1 MITSSRPLLVAAA
14 VSVVLFV
21 SWLVSTSS
29 TQVNWYTCHDAAK
42 LESSNKPIDESIS
55 RPTKVDGFKYF
66 DMNQLNA
73 SAQDTHY
80 NQHILILTPFK
91 EAARHIERYFENVN
105 SLTYPHHLISLG
117 FLVSDS
123 KDGTIEKLQQH
134 AQDVTKQQEPWQRF
148 NRISIFQKDFDF
160 VLSEADRHDYQV
172 QIKRREIMSK
182 SRNYLLASALTEDIA
197 WVLWLDGDVIE
208 YPATLIED
216 LTSMDKDVIV
226 PNCWWHSY
234 NEEGGYDKNNWQE
247 TNESWAYQATLKPN
261 EVLVEGYEDYVR
273 THRKLMID
281 SRFPDG
287 ITDLMYTIP
296 LDGVGGTCTLVKAQ
310 VHRDGAIFPPFPFQ
324 HQVETEG
331 LAKMAKALGYEVWGL
346 PNYLIFHII

>member
-1 MITSSRPLLVAAA
+1 MSIILLVT
-14 VSVVLFV
+14 
-21 SWLVSTSS
+21 WLASTSS
-29 TQVNWYTCHDAAK
+29 QGNWYTCH
-42 LESSNKPIDESIS
+42 ESSKPEVAKAPEESIL
-55 RPTKVDGFKYF
+55 RQTKVDGFKYY

-73 SAQDTHY
+73 SAQDTYY
-80 NQHILILTPFK
+80 NQHVLILTPFK
-91 EAARHIERYFENVN
+91 EAARHIERYFQNVN

-123 KDGTIEKLQQH
+123 QDGTIEKLQQH
-134 AQDVTKQQEPWQRF
+134 AHDVNNKQEPWQRF
-148 NRISIFQKDFDF
+148 HKISIFQKDFDF
-160 VLSEADRHDYQV
+160 VLSESDRHDYEV
-172 QIKRREIMSK
+172 QIKRREVMSK

-247 TNESWAYQATLKPN
+247 TNESWSLQSTLKPN
-261 EVLVEGYEDYVR
+261 DVLVEGYEDYIK
-273 THRKLMID
+273 THRKLLID